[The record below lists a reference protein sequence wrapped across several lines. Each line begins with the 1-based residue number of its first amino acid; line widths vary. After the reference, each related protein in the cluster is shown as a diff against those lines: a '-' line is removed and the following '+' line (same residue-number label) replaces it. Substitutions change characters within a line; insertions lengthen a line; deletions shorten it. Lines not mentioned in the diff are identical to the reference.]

1 MNNCKFQKLQY
12 QVSYDSGST
21 WQPVVPQRTKGG
33 ALIEYDSQ
41 DCTAIGTMYR
51 WRVLDGE
58 YICDGHSKYVKE
70 VRDESYNGGTTWYTS
85 YPTVYRTGQYVG
97 EDAVYCKE
105 DKFVGHYI
113 PGEEDPVHSCKKYYI
128 WNGFSCVY
136 VDPIKVVKCPDYP
149 YTESYIT
156 TGITKYYT
164 SGYTLSHCT
173 IGDCVTGIGD
183 RAFFEQTAMTRIN
196 SDVEGEAIIPSG
208 VTSIG
213 ESAFLHC
220 NGLRTIDLPS
230 GITSIGASAFTDDYA
245 VSSVYLRAPLPP
257 KLGESAFTNV
267 TFANA
272 CTIYVPC
279 PTAYLHSYNWRHYQN
294 RLAALPDSQGCQFK
308 LMASHW
314 GSSSGIATN
323 DFTIPCNESSVL
335 TSGETYLDQYKYQ
348 TTDVVIGNCV
358 TEIDNW
364 AFNMSNAPSLYDG
377 GRLSS
382 VTISNSVTSIG
393 NRAFSFCKSLSSITI
408 PDSVTEIGS
417 SAFWGCIDLGC
428 RTAVNIPSGVTI
440 IDSGVFDG
448 CYNDNCD
455 RGLTTVRM
463 TSGVTSIGAYAFA
476 GCKALWTIALYEELP
491 ATGYSGI
498 HIPLACT
505 SIGESAFENCNPY
518 MVYIP
523 SSVTTIGNSAFEGC
537 SGSSFVF
544 TATVPPVLG
553 TNVFKNACL
562 PDGVHNP
569 PAIYVPCE
577 SYDAY
582 INAPGWSDYAD
593 KIKVSGACTVYR
605 WYPWGYICIDD
616 DKYNNNIRQVST
628 DGGWVWNMATPT
640 QYSAST
646 LVEEGASI
654 CINGAKWKAIYDNG
668 HGPNT
673 KYFFIDKECDGTTEL
688 GYEIPSYKNISA
700 GTIVSVAPSSS
711 NDVKKYYLRNVE
723 IGDCVTSIADGAF
736 SATGYTYISDI
747 IIPDTVT
754 SIGNEAFDGC
764 RHLTGITIPDSVTSM
779 GYAAFRN
786 CLLTIVSI
794 GSGLTRISDN
804 TFDGCSS
811 LASVTIPDTIRI
823 IGGGA
828 FKGCSSLTSVTIPD
842 SVTSIGVGAF
852 QYCSGLTSVTIP
864 SGVISIGNFAF
875 YGCSGLTSVTIEAET
890 PPITES
896 QIFFNTNCVIYVPCV
911 SVDTYKETA
920 GWSDYA
926 SRIQGIPPCD
936 KLYRWWQAPASDYIC
951 DDTSKYYKE
960 YYQESD
966 DGGETWENV
975 VPERTRKGDLI
986 ETQSTDCGYV
996 PTIFKWNA
1004 IYTGGTSSAECDN
1017 TSAITSGEVATTDL
1031 MSVEI
1036 GNCVTSIGDSA
1047 FTNADTLS
1055 SVTINRG
1062 VTSIGNRVFQDCSG
1076 LTSIIIP
1083 NSVSTIGTAAFS
1095 GCSNLTSIIIPDSV
1109 TRIGGGGFIGCHN
1122 LTNIT
1127 LSSGITAINNYTFQ
1141 NCYQLRRITI
1151 PSGVTSIGSMAF
1163 RWCNNLASVT
1173 IPDTVTSIGVEAFDG
1188 CMRLTSI
1195 VIPSSVT
1202 SIGVAGFSSCGL
1214 TGVTIPDSITVINR
1228 EAFSNCFQLTNV
1240 TLPSGLTNIDNYA
1253 FYRCTDLTSVTI
1265 YATTPPALGS
1275 YNFNGVNLKYFNIY
1289 VPAASVETYKSASG
1303 WSSYASRIQAIP

>member
-70 VRDESYNGGTTWYTS
+70 IRDESYNGGTTWYTS

-97 EDAVYCKE
+97 EDAEYCKE

-113 PGEEDPVHSCKKYYI
+113 PGEEDPVHSCKKYYM

-156 TGITKYYT
+156 TGITQYYT

-230 GITSIGASAFTDDYA
+230 GITSIGASAFTDDYM
-245 VSSVYLRAPLPP
+245 VRSVYLRAPLPP

-272 CTIYVPC
+272 CGIYVPC
-279 PTAYLHSYNWRHYQN
+279 ITAYLHSYNWRNYRD
-294 RLAALPDSQGCQFK
+294 RLHILPDSQGCEFK
-308 LMASHW
+308 LFSSHW
-314 GSSSGIATN
+314 NSSSAIATN
-323 DFTIPCNESSVL
+323 DFSVSCNDSSVL
-335 TSGETYLDQYKYQ
+335 SSGETYLDQNRYE

-358 TEIDNW
+358 TEIGDS
-364 AFNMSNAPSLYDG
+364 AFSMINAPSLYDYG
-377 GRLSS
+377 GWLSS
-382 VTISNSVTSIG
+382 VTISDSVTEIG
-393 NRAFSFCKSLSSITI
+393 DDAFHSCKRLSAITI
-408 PDSVTEIGS
+408 PDSVTTIGN
-417 SAFWGCIDLGC
+417 SAFQKCIDLGIN
-428 RTAVNIPSGVTI
+428 TTIDIPSGVTTI
-440 IDSGVFDG
+440 SDSLFKN
-448 CYNDNCD
+448 CYNSACT
-455 RGLTTVRM
+455 RGLSAVRI
-463 TSGVTSIGAYAFA
+463 SPNVTSIGNSAFYD
-476 GCKALWTIALYEELP
+476 CKALRRISLYGE
-491 ATGYSGI
+491 ADQTSYSVY
-498 HIPLACT
+498 IPTACT
-505 SIGESAFENCNPY
+505 TIGELAFYNTDPY
-518 MVYIP
+518 IFNIP

-593 KIKVSGACTVYR
+593 KIKVSGTCTVYR

-654 CINGAKWKAIYDNG
+654 CINGAKWKAVYDNG
-668 HGPNT
+668 HSPNT
-673 KYFFIDKECDGTTEL
+673 KYFLNDKECDGTTEL
-688 GYEIPSYKNISA
+688 GYEIPSYENISA

-711 NDVKKYYLRNVE
+711 NDVEKYYLRNVE

-764 RHLTGITIPDSVTSM
+764 GHLTGITIPDSVTSM
-779 GYAAFRN
+779 GYGVFNN
-786 CLLTIVSI
+786 CANLTSVSI
-794 GSGLTRISDN
+794 GSGLTSISDS
-804 TFDGCSS
+804 TFYGCSS
-811 LASVTIPDTIRI
+811 LTSVTIPDTIRI
-823 IGGGA
+823 IGGHA
-828 FKGCSSLTSVTIPD
+828 FRGCSSLTSVTIP
-842 SVTSIGVGAF
+842 SGVTSIG
-852 QYCSGLTSVTIP
+852 T
-864 SGVISIGNFAF
+864 FAF
-875 YGCSGLTSVTIEAET
+875 IDCSSLTSVTIEAET
-890 PPITES
+890 PPTIGL
-896 QIFFNTNCVIYVPCV
+896 QILFNTNDCPIYVPCV

-951 DDTSKYYKE
+951 DGTSKYYKE

-1004 IYTGGTSSAECDN
+1004 IYTGGTSSSAQCSVVS
-1017 TSAITSGEVATTDL
+1017 SAITSGDVTTTDL

-1062 VTSIGNRVFQDCSG
+1062 TRTIGKYAFAYCSG
-1076 LTSIIIP
+1076 LTSIEIP
-1083 NSVSTIGTAAFS
+1083 NSV
-1095 GCSNLTSIIIPDSV
+1095 TSI
-1109 TRIGGGGFIGCHN
+1109 G
-1122 LTNIT
+1122 
-1127 LSSGITAINNYTFQ
+1127 NYTFYECKSLTGITLP
-1141 NCYQLRRITI
+1141 NSITSIGAGAFYDCYGLMDINIPSGVTAISSYTFNGCTNLPRIVI
-1151 PSGVTSIGSMAF
+1151 PSGVTSIGGAAF
-1163 RWCNNLASVT
+1163 RYCDYLTSVT
-1173 IPDTVTSIGVEAFDG
+1173 ISDTVTSIGQSAFYS
-1188 CMRLTSI
+1188 CQRLTGVTLPDI
-1195 VIPSSVT
+1195 VT
-1202 SIGVAGFSSCGL
+1202 SIGGSAFQGCSSL
-1214 TGVTIPDSITVINR
+1214 TSIDIPSGVTSINR
-1228 EAFSNCFQLTNV
+1228 YIFDSCTN
-1240 TLPSGLTNIDNYA
+1240 
-1253 FYRCTDLTSVTI
+1253 LTSVTMGSGVTSI
-1265 YATTPPALGS
+1265 DVGAFRNCTGLASITIETPAPPTLGNNVF
-1275 YNFNGVNLKYFNIY
+1275 YNCYSLTAIY

-1303 WSSYASRIQAIP
+1303 WSTYASIIQAIP